1 MGQSKIENTT
11 SRIKMQIRN
20 TSLVLLFCLSLTLTF
35 KEAQQIPVNNY
46 EFNWSHSKKIDI
58 DSFFADS
65 KKWYDATKEARNE
78 DSEGEESLFDMDFP
92 MEPLV
97 SNFSDSHFSLYI
109 NGKEY
114 QPEEMIEF
122 AKKIF
127 EDNFD
132 STSLSKFT
140 DETQAL
146 DPNEIADI
154 VEPLSSFLLFVPL
167 LSMLPLLLVLPIILL
182 SVFIPLLVV
191 LPFTM
196 FLPFVPLLMFLPFL
210 ADFAS
215 IANVATVA
223 NTFAK
228 VATVANTVAN
238 VTNVA
243 NITTI
248 APTVVSTIA
257 TTIANEIVNLP
268 KSI

>member
-1 MGQSKIENTT
+1 MGESKIENTT
-11 SRIKMQIRN
+11 SRIKMQSRN
-20 TSLVLLFCLSLTLTF
+20 TSLVLLFCLSLALTF
-35 KEAQQIPVNNY
+35 KEAQQIPVKDF
-46 EFNWSHSKKIDI
+46 ELNWSHSKKIDI
-58 DSFFADS
+58 DSFFGNS
-65 KKWYDATKEARNE
+65 KKWYDVQTKARNE

-127 EDNFD
+127 EGNFD
-132 STSLSKFT
+132 RTSLSKFT

-146 DPNEIADI
+146 DPNEISDI
-154 VEPLSSFLLFVPL
+154 VGPLSSFLLFVPV

-196 FLPFVPLLMFLPFL
+196 FLPFVPLLVFLPFL
-210 ADFAS
+210 AESAS
-215 IANVATVA
+215 VANVANVA
-223 NTFAK
+223 K
-228 VATVANTVAN
+228 IAT
-238 VTNVA
+238 VA

-257 TTIANEIVNLP
+257 TTIAN
-268 KSI
+268 

>member
-1 MGQSKIENTT
+1 MGESKIENTT
-11 SRIKMQIRN
+11 SRIKMQSRN
-20 TSLVLLFCLSLTLTF
+20 TSLVLLFCLSLALTF
-35 KEAQQIPVNNY
+35 KEAQQIPVKDF
-46 EFNWSHSKKIDI
+46 ELNWSHSKKIDI
-58 DSFFADS
+58 DSFFANS
-65 KKWYDATKEARNE
+65 KKWYDVRTKARNE

-114 QPEEMIEF
+114 HPEEMIEF

-127 EDNFD
+127 EKNFD

-146 DPNEIADI
+146 DPNEISDI
-154 VEPLSSFLLFVPL
+154 VGPLSSFLLFVPL

-196 FLPFVPLLMFLPFL
+196 FLPFVPLLVFLPFL
-210 ADFAS
+210 AEFAS
-215 IANVATVA
+215 VA
-223 NTFAK
+223 N
-228 VATVANTVAN
+228 VANTVAN
-238 VTNVA
+238 VAKIATVA

-248 APTVVSTIA
+248 APTVVSTVA

-268 KSI
+268 KSIL

>member
-1 MGQSKIENTT
+1 MGTT
-11 SRIKMQIRN
+11 SRIKMQSRN
-20 TSLVLLFCLSLTLTF
+20 TSLVLLFCLSLALTF
-35 KEAQQIPVNNY
+35 KEAQQIPVKDF
-46 EFNWSHSKKIDI
+46 ELNWSHSKKIDI
-58 DSFFADS
+58 DSFFANS
-65 KKWYDATKEARNE
+65 KKWYDVQTRNE

-114 QPEEMIEF
+114 QPEEMIQF

-127 EDNFD
+127 EHGFD
-132 STSLSKFT
+132 RTSLSKFT

-146 DPNEIADI
+146 EPNEISDI
-154 VEPLSSFLLFVPL
+154 VGPLSSFLLFVPL

-182 SVFIPLLVV
+182 SVFIPLLVF

-196 FLPFVPLLMFLPFL
+196 SLPFVPLLMFLLFL

-215 IANVATVA
+215 VANVASVA

-228 VATVANTVAN
+228 VASVANTVAN

-243 NITTI
+243 NIATI

>member
-1 MGQSKIENTT
+1 MGTKAQSKIKNTP
-11 SRIKMQIRN
+11 SKNKMQSRN
-20 TSLVLLFCLSLTLTF
+20 TSLVLLFCLSLALTF

-58 DSFFADS
+58 DSFFANS
-65 KKWYDATKEARNE
+65 KKWYDSTNDVQTKARNE

-92 MEPLV
+92 LEPLV

-132 STSLSKFT
+132 RTSLSKFT
-140 DETQAL
+140 DEKQVL
-146 DPNEIADI
+146 GPNEIPDM
-154 VEPLSSFLLFVPL
+154 VEPFADFLLL
-167 LSMLPLLLVLPIILL
+167 LPVLSVLPLLLVIPMIIFMT
-182 SVFIPLLVV
+182 VFLPLLVV

-196 FLPFVPLLMFLPFL
+196 FLPFVPLLVFLPFL
-210 ADFAS
+210 AEFAS
-215 IANVATVA
+215 VANVATVA

-228 VATVANTVAN
+228 VATVAN
-238 VTNVA
+238 
-243 NITTI
+243 ITTI

-257 TTIANEIVNLP
+257 NTIANEIINLP

>member
-1 MGQSKIENTT
+1 MGKIENTT
-11 SRIKMQIRN
+11 SRIKMQSRN
-20 TSLVLLFCLSLTLTF
+20 TSLVLLLCLSLALTF
-35 KEAQQIPVNNY
+35 REAQQVPVNNY

-58 DSFFADS
+58 ESIFANS
-65 KKWYDATKEARNE
+65 KKWYDATKDVQTKVRNE

-97 SNFSDSHFSLYI
+97 SDFSDSHFSLYI

-127 EDNFD
+127 EDNFHR
-132 STSLSKFT
+132 TSLSKFT
-140 DETQAL
+140 DEKQVL
-146 DPNEIADI
+146 DPNEIPDM
-154 VEPLSSFLLFVPL
+154 VEPFADFLLL
-167 LSMLPLLLVLPIILL
+167 LPVLSVLPLLLVIPMIIFMT
-182 SVFIPLLVV
+182 VFLPLLVV

-196 FLPFVPLLMFLPFL
+196 FLPFVPLLVFLPFL
-210 ADFAS
+210 ADFAT
-215 IANVATVA
+215 IAN
-223 NTFAK
+223 

-238 VTNVA
+238 VTTVA

-257 TTIANEIVNLP
+257 NTIANEIINLP

>member
-11 SRIKMQIRN
+11 SRIKMQSRN
-20 TSLVLLFCLSLTLTF
+20 TSLVLLLCLSLALTF
-35 KEAQQIPVNNY
+35 KETQQIPVNNY

-58 DSFFADS
+58 ESFFANS
-65 KKWYDATKEARNE
+65 KKWYDAPNYVQTKARNE
-78 DSEGEESLFDMDFP
+78 DSEGEGSLFDMDFP

-114 QPEEMIEF
+114 QPEEMIGF

-132 STSLSKFT
+132 RPSLSKFT
-140 DETQAL
+140 DEKQVL
-146 DPNEIADI
+146 DPNEIPDM
-154 VEPLSSFLLFVPL
+154 VEPFADFLLL
-167 LSMLPLLLVLPIILL
+167 LPVLSVLPLLLVIPMIIFMT
-182 SVFIPLLVV
+182 VFLPLLVV

-210 ADFAS
+210 ADFA
-215 IANVATVA
+215 
-223 NTFAK
+223 
-228 VATVANTVAN
+228 TVAN
-238 VTNVA
+238 VTTVA

-257 TTIANEIVNLP
+257 NTIANEIINLP
-268 KSI
+268 

>member
-1 MGQSKIENTT
+1 
-11 SRIKMQIRN
+11 
-20 TSLVLLFCLSLTLTF
+20 
-35 KEAQQIPVNNY
+35 
-46 EFNWSHSKKIDI
+46 
-58 DSFFADS
+58 
-65 KKWYDATKEARNE
+65 
-78 DSEGEESLFDMDFP
+78 MDFP

-127 EDNFD
+127 EKNFD

-146 DPNEIADI
+146 DPNEISDI
-154 VEPLSSFLLFVPL
+154 VGPLSSFLLFVPV

-182 SVFIPLLVV
+182 SVFIPLLLV

-196 FLPFVPLLMFLPFL
+196 FLPFVPLLVFLPFL
-210 ADFAS
+210 AEFAS
-215 IANVATVA
+215 VANVANVA
-223 NTFAK
+223 K
-228 VATVANTVAN
+228 IAT
-238 VTNVA
+238 VA

-257 TTIANEIVNLP
+257 NEIVNL
-268 KSI
+268 

>member
-1 MGQSKIENTT
+1 MGRTKLKTHHRTN
-11 SRIKMQIRN
+11 KMQSRN
-20 TSLVLLFCLSLTLTF
+20 TSLVLLFCLGLALTF

-114 QPEEMIEF
+114 QPEEMIQF

-127 EDNFD
+127 EHGFD
-132 STSLSKFT
+132 RTSLSKFP

-154 VEPLSSFLLFVPL
+154 VGPLSSFLLFVPL

-182 SVFIPLLVV
+182 SVFIP
-191 LPFTM
+191 
-196 FLPFVPLLMFLPFL
+196 FVPLLMFLPFL

-215 IANVATVA
+215 VANVATVA
-223 NTFAK
+223 DTIAK

-248 APTVVSTIA
+248 APTVVSTVA

>member
-1 MGQSKIENTT
+1 MGNKIENTT
-11 SRIKMQIRN
+11 SRIKMQSKN
-20 TSLVLLFCLSLTLTF
+20 TSLVLLFCLSLALTF

-46 EFNWSHSKKIDI
+46 AFNWSHSKKIDI
-58 DSFFADS
+58 DSFFANS
-65 KKWYDATKEARNE
+65 KKWYDATNDVQKKARNE

-154 VEPLSSFLLFVPL
+154 VGPLSSFLLFVPL

-182 SVFIPLLVV
+182 SVFIPLLVF

-215 IANVATVA
+215 
-223 NTFAK
+223 
-228 VATVANTVAN
+228 
-238 VTNVA
+238 VA

>member
-1 MGQSKIENTT
+1 MGRTKLKTHHRTN
-11 SRIKMQIRN
+11 KMQSRN
-20 TSLVLLFCLSLTLTF
+20 TSLLLLFCLGLALTF

-58 DSFFADS
+58 DSFFANS
-65 KKWYDATKEARNE
+65 KKWYDAKARNE

-114 QPEEMIEF
+114 QPEEMIQF

-127 EDNFD
+127 EHGFD
-132 STSLSKFT
+132 RTSLSKFT

-146 DPNEIADI
+146 EPNEIADI
-154 VEPLSSFLLFVPL
+154 VGPLSSFLLFVPL
-167 LSMLPLLLVLPIILL
+167 LSMLPLLLVLPIIFL
-182 SVFIPLLVV
+182 SVFIPLLLV

-196 FLPFVPLLMFLPFL
+196 FLPFVPLLMFLLFL

-215 IANVATVA
+215 VANVA
-223 NTFAK
+223 NP
-228 VATVANTVAN
+228 VAN
-238 VTNVA
+238 VANVAKIATVA

-248 APTVVSTIA
+248 APTVVSTMA
-257 TTIANEIVNLP
+257 NTIANEIINLP
-268 KSI
+268 KSIQ

>member
-1 MGQSKIENTT
+1 MGTT
-11 SRIKMQIRN
+11 SRIKMQSRN
-20 TSLVLLFCLSLTLTF
+20 TSLVLLFCLSLALTF
-35 KEAQQIPVNNY
+35 KEAQQIPVKDF
-46 EFNWSHSKKIDI
+46 ELNWSHSKKIDI
-58 DSFFADS
+58 DSFFANS
-65 KKWYDATKEARNE
+65 KKWHDVQTKARNE
-78 DSEGEESLFDMDFP
+78 DSEGEESLFGMDFP

-122 AKKIF
+122 AKKTF

-132 STSLSKFT
+132 STSLSKFP

-154 VEPLSSFLLFVPL
+154 VGPLSSFLLFVPL
-167 LSMLPLLLVLPIILL
+167 LSMLPLLLFLPIILL
-182 SVFIPLLVV
+182 SIFIPLLVV

-215 IANVATVA
+215 VANVANVA
-223 NTFAK
+223 STFAK

-268 KSI
+268 KSIK

>member
-1 MGQSKIENTT
+1 MGESKIENTT
-11 SRIKMQIRN
+11 SRIKMQSRN
-20 TSLVLLFCLSLTLTF
+20 TSLVLLFCLSLALTF
-35 KEAQQIPVNNY
+35 KEAQQIPVKDF
-46 EFNWSHSKKIDI
+46 ELNWSHSKKIDI
-58 DSFFADS
+58 DSFFANS
-65 KKWYDATKEARNE
+65 KKWYDVRTKARNE

-114 QPEEMIEF
+114 HPEEMIEF

-127 EDNFD
+127 EKNFD

-146 DPNEIADI
+146 DPNEISDI
-154 VEPLSSFLLFVPL
+154 VGPLSSFLLFVPL
-167 LSMLPLLLVLPIILL
+167 LL
-182 SVFIPLLVV
+182 V

-210 ADFAS
+210 AEFAS
-215 IANVATVA
+215 VA
-223 NTFAK
+223 N
-228 VATVANTVAN
+228 VANTVAN
-238 VTNVA
+238 VANVAKIATVA

-248 APTVVSTIA
+248 APTVVSTVA

-268 KSI
+268 KSIL

>member
-1 MGQSKIENTT
+1 MGTPSKN
-11 SRIKMQIRN
+11 KMQSRN
-20 TSLVLLFCLSLTLTF
+20 TLLLLFCLSLTF
-35 KEAQQIPVNNY
+35 KEAQQIPVKDF
-46 EFNWSHSKKIDI
+46 ELNWSHSKKMDI
-58 DSFFADS
+58 DSFFANS
-65 KKWYDATKEARNE
+65 KKWYDATKARNE

-97 SNFSDSHFSLYI
+97 SNFSDSHFSLYL
-109 NGKEY
+109 NGEKYEAG
-114 QPEEMIEF
+114 EVIDF
-122 AKKIF
+122 AKEIF

-146 DPNEIADI
+146 DPNEISEI
-154 VEPLSSFLLFVPL
+154 VGPLSSFLLFVPL

-210 ADFAS
+210 AEFAS
-215 IANVATVA
+215 VA
-223 NTFAK
+223 
-228 VATVANTVAN
+228 
-238 VTNVA
+238 NVA

-257 TTIANEIVNLP
+257 TTISNEIINLP
-268 KSI
+268 KSIQ